1 MKSINKD
8 YSSSENEA
16 ALSAVCK
23 NLFNIESERISIH
36 TLNTVEELET
46 FGNDWKN
53 ANNSGLAMNSLKT
66 SQNNSD
72 KK

>member
-8 YSSSENEA
+8 YSSSEKEA
-16 ALSAVCK
+16 ALSTVCK

-46 FGNDWKN
+46 FGEAWKN
-53 ANNSGLAMNSLKT
+53 ANNSGVAIKSLK
-66 SQNNSD
+66 
-72 KK
+72 KM

>member
-1 MKSINKD
+1 MKSINND
-8 YSSSENEA
+8 YSSSEKEA
-16 ALSAVCK
+16 ALSTVCK

-46 FGNDWKN
+46 FGKVWKD
-53 ANNSGLAMNSLKT
+53 ANNSGFAMN